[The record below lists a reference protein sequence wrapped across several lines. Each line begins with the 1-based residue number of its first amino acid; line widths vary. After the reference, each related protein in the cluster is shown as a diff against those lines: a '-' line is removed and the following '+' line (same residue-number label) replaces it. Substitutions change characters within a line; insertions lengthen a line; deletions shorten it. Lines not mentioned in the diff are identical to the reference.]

1 MLRMQVNMVLS
12 VEELLPNFLRLHFA
26 DTRNKV
32 SLVDSDKEQHPLS
45 NLWRRIQ
52 YTIWGGDYYDTYHT
66 VSKICNRAVCDCVP
80 SSYTDTII
88 QC

>member
-32 SLVDSDKEQHPLS
+32 PLVDSDKEQHRLS

-52 YTIWGGDYYDTYHT
+52 YALWGGDYYDTHHT
-66 VSKICNRAVCDCVP
+66 VSQICNRAVCDCVP

-88 QC
+88 QY